1 MRKTTKKAT
10 PKRGPFIKT
19 DRAKKT
25 PGKTVRTGGTEVL
38 KPKKK
43 GQKKISFKKGGLH
56 KTLGVPAGKKIPSS
70 KMQAALRGDYG
81 AKAKKQALFARNV
94 LVGK

>member
-1 MRKTTKKAT
+1 MRKKTKKAM

-19 DRAKKT
+19 ARAKKT
-25 PGKTVRTGGTEVL
+25 PGKTVRVGGTEVL

-43 GQKKISFKKGGLH
+43 GQKVVSFKKGGLH
-56 KTLGVPAGKKIPSS
+56 KTLGVAAGKKIPAS
-70 KMQAALRGDYG
+70 KMAAALRGEYG
-81 AKAKKQALFARNV
+81 TKAKKQALFAKNV